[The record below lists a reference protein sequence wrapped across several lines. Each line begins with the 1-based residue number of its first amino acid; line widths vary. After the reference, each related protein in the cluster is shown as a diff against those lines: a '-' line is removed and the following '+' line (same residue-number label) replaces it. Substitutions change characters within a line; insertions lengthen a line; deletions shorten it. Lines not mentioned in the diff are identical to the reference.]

1 VDYSWQ
7 SRLRKALTP
16 EIQNLQRL
24 IDAHTDRY
32 FRLGDYADQQHADVL
47 RKKLT
52 ALKQE
57 ILRAEEMQ
65 QQVQRSAQM
74 QHS

>member
-1 VDYSWQ
+1 MDYSWQ

>member
-1 VDYSWQ
+1 MDYSWQ

-32 FRLGDYADQQHADVL
+32 FRLGDYADQLHADVL

-52 ALKQE
+52 ELKQE